1 MFSRGAFLCIYM
13 DWNEPVHRYPKEKVL
28 NTNSIVIMQSL
39 GSTRLLVQ
47 YLNLFSH
54 LWIFADFIND
64 VRCGYDPPTRH
75 NSTNHC
81 QSADDYWM
89 RLHVIRDLTSL
100 DQKTGTVR
108 LTTEI
113 KMFRQAHNKS
123 NTTGLRGKL
132 KASISFILL
141 CPDLAHRSK
150 QDGTIPV
157 VWRLSMEEKRHASA
171 HRDAVKEPLLF
182 PVLRL
187 L

>member
-1 MFSRGAFLCIYM
+1 
-13 DWNEPVHRYPKEKVL
+13 
-28 NTNSIVIMQSL
+28 
-39 GSTRLLVQ
+39 
-47 YLNLFSH
+47 
-54 LWIFADFIND
+54 
-64 VRCGYDPPTRH
+64 
-75 NSTNHC
+75 
-81 QSADDYWM
+81 M

-100 DQKTGTVR
+100 VQKTGTVR
-108 LTTEI
+108 LDAEM

-157 VWRLSMEEKRHASA
+157 VWRLLMEEKSHTSA

-182 PVLRL
+182 PVLWL